1 MPCILGSQGRQYG
14 GSINFGEDFTW
25 LLAYFDWKEPT
36 TTFPFLRIALACCQL
51 TCPKSAQKDG
61 FSRLITRADWDKLK
75 GKKLHDDSLKAEK
88 LMHAGWSM
96 VEKSSLAMEKVA
108 LAFGKFQIRLAL
120 FLLGKQQKGREG
132 VVYETMDDIN
142 EKFKTDILLCNSGLP
157 MEDSKGKKEEA
168 SSSVKGLEEAT
179 DTVAIALNANKH
191 IKVNKLYLIKAT
203 ADEDNAG
210 KIWKLDTLSAEGGK
224 LSHQPF
230 FGEVEHKEVTLADL
244 KHLREWNK
252 PQPAL
257 VDARVRQEL
266 LPCKSA
272 MLAEEMAKAN
282 LQCALY
288 DKYKEFLSC
297 MSSIFTCLLVMSCA
311 HTISLYCTPAAQA
324 WRSGCGCLQHPPS
337 ICWWKDWQG
346 QAGDHAIGLCAG
358 CACGQAAE
366 DLVQHQGTRHEG
378 PLLHHHTMEG

>member
-1 MPCILGSQGRQYG
+1 MEHGRKEFSG
-14 GSINFGEDFTW
+14 NGESCSC
-25 LLAYFDWKEPT
+25 LWKVPDQVGIVS
-36 TTFPFLRIALACCQL
+36 P
-51 TCPKSAQKDG
+51 
-61 FSRLITRADWDKLK
+61 
-75 GKKLHDDSLKAEK
+75 
-88 LMHAGWSM
+88 
-96 VEKSSLAMEKVA
+96 
-108 LAFGKFQIRLAL
+108 
-120 FLLGKQQKGREG
+120 GKQQKGREG

-142 EKFKTDILLCNSGLP
+142 EKFKTEILLRNSGLP
-157 MEDSKGKKEEA
+157 MEDTKGKKEEA

-179 DTVAIALNANKH
+179 DTVAIALNAKKH

-272 MLAEEMAKAN
+272 MLDEEMAKAN

-346 QAGDHAIGLCAG
+346 Q
-358 CACGQAAE
+358 GQARALGFVQVVHVDKLLKTSCSIKAPDME
-366 DLVQHQGTRHEG
+366 DHCFIITPWRVDFVKRTGAFIPYWMVKEGTSADERCLSRTSIKAGKYSIPAYVNKRLIEQGT
-378 PLLHHHTMEG
+378 PLLVEPAEEKESAPKKRKVGAK